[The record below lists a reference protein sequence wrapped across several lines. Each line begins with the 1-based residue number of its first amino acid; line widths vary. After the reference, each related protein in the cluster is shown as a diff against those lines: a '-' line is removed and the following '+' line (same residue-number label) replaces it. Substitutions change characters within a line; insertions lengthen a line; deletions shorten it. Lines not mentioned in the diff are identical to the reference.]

1 MGVVVQEAII
11 NKQCKYLHL
20 SSNKI
25 TSVGALILADAL
37 NDNKTLEELV
47 LDDNRVCDD
56 GVYSL
61 VKTLSIKNNILKKL
75 SLGNNGITN
84 EGAKQLAQMIKTN
97 KILTC
102 LKLYQNEITD
112 GGIQILA
119 DAIEK
124 HNTTIEVLDLFEN
137 KLLTDLSVDSLLQMI
152 EHTQSLKELDVSRV
166 AA

>member
-1 MGVVVQEAII
+1 M
-11 NKQCKYLHL
+11 
-20 SSNKI
+20 
-25 TSVGALILADAL
+25 ILADTL
-37 NDNKTLEELV
+37 NNNEALEELV

-61 VKTLSIKNNILKKL
+61 VKTLSIKNNTLKNL

-102 LKLYQNEITD
+102 LKLYENEITD

-124 HNTTIEVLDLFEN
+124 HNTTIEVLHLFKN
-137 KLLTDLSVDSLLQMI
+137 KLLTDSSVDSLLQMI
-152 EHTQSLKELDVSRV
+152 EHSQSLNELDVSYCTLSERSKERFKALEKLKTNFKIYV
-166 AA
+166 